1 MIEGRGGTGGAGTRG
16 GGKRLKRAIRGALY
30 CELGSSIRG
39 ELIGEQI
46 REVLSGSEFVD
57 GVRSLFAVLPFQPTF
72 GQEELQGGFDLVEA
86 LLRAQTITSQS
97 KPSKL
102 PCSVS
107 YYSIWIC
114 YETQLTSKNSQNEQ
128 KTG

>member
-30 CELGSSIRG
+30 CELASSIRG

-46 REVLSGSEFVD
+46 REVLSGCEFVD
-57 GVRSLFAVLPFQPTF
+57 GVRSLFAVLPLQPTF

-86 LLRAQTITSQS
+86 LLRAQTITSQT

-107 YYSIWIC
+107 FI
-114 YETQLTSKNSQNEQ
+114 LLNMDLL
-128 KTG
+128 

>member
-57 GVRSLFAVLPFQPTF
+57 GAEPFCRAASPANICSGRSSRRL
-72 GQEELQGGFDLVEA
+72 
-86 LLRAQTITSQS
+86 
-97 KPSKL
+97 
-102 PCSVS
+102 
-107 YYSIWIC
+107 
-114 YETQLTSKNSQNEQ
+114 
-128 KTG
+128 

>member
-1 MIEGRGGTGGAGTRG
+1 MIEGRGSTGGAPGEYRGSRNKG

-57 GVRSLFAVLPFQPTF
+57 GAEPFCHPASPANIWS
-72 GQEELQGGFDLVEA
+72 G
-86 LLRAQTITSQS
+86 R
-97 KPSKL
+97 PSMRL
-102 PCSVS
+102 
-107 YYSIWIC
+107 
-114 YETQLTSKNSQNEQ
+114 
-128 KTG
+128 